1 MKIVKITLSAV
12 LISSILL
19 LNGCQEKSLSS
30 SVKEENEFIK
40 KRPTINI
47 KKGEKISS
55 PLKLKINSQGVWYAS
70 EGELGTVEI
79 VDEKNR
85 VLNQKGD
92 WVILFSSDG
101 NWMHSNPAYF
111 ETTVKFDPKGAKKG
125 KIIIYNNPGE
135 ADGEEAGTLYHFEIL
150 IKF

>member
-1 MKIVKITLSAV
+1 MKTVKVTLSAI

-19 LNGCQEKSLSS
+19 LNACQEKL
-30 SVKEENEFIK
+30 
-40 KRPTINI
+40 PTINI
-47 KKGEKISS
+47 KNEEKITS
-55 PLKLKINSQGVWYAS
+55 PLRLKINSQGVWYAS
-70 EGELGTVEI
+70 EGELGTIEI
-79 VDEKNR
+79 VDEKNK

-92 WVILFSSDG
+92 WGILFSSDG

-135 ADGEEAGTLYHFEIL
+135 GDGEEAGTLEYFEVPIR
-150 IKF
+150 F